1 MHPPSRRRASTRAP
15 RGRRYSFCTAA
26 DQGDH
31 MSMMRFNHMELT
43 LPKDT
48 MTDEFRADLEPFH
61 GGVFGWG
68 IKPTKALD
76 LDATWLLP
84 RDGQC
89 TLTPAAT
96 QYMQSPALDHLGLLM
111 DSREDVDEMLGR
123 CERFQEKD
131 DRCRIHNFKDLVVG
145 DITTRAFY
153 VKYLLPIWF
162 DVQVIERTPGT
173 GPTKHWS
180 YG

>member
-1 MHPPSRRRASTRAP
+1 
-15 RGRRYSFCTAA
+15 
-26 DQGDH
+26 

-43 LPKDT
+43 LPKGT
-48 MTDEFRADLEPFH
+48 ITDEYRADLESFY

-68 IKPTKALD
+68 IKPTKVLD
-76 LDATWLLP
+76 LDATLLLP
-84 RDGQC
+84 DDGQFI
-89 TLTPAAT
+89 LIAEASK
-96 QYMQSPALDHLGLLM
+96 YMQSPGLDHLGLLM